1 MAVSHLTESEKLIG
15 DVISVGTVVG
25 TLSGLLPAIAA
36 AFTIVWT
43 GIRIYETDTV
53 QRLMSRPPV
62 DKADD

>member
-1 MAVSHLTESEKLIG
+1 MAVSHLTESEKIVG

-43 GIRIYETDTV
+43 GIRIYETDTI
-53 QRLMSRPPV
+53 QGLLGK
-62 DKADD
+62 DKIEKKDE

>member
-1 MAVSHLTESEKLIG
+1 MAVSHLTESEKIIG

-53 QRLMSRPPV
+53 QRMIGRAPV